1 MQEGEKVHTFNN
13 YFSLIIYIL
22 VYGISAKSININIS
36 ISKNQKAKEVNSIIL
51 SVLLP
56 TIVFAIRYKVGADY
70 MAYVEMYNALKKIDL
85 LQWVKSLDF
94 FNNSPTGMYI
104 ISKIA
109 YKMHSINVFFG
120 ITSFIIS
127 YLAVISLK
135 KQWSNMPI
143 GYAYFIYLIFTFST
157 GLNII
162 KQTIAISIVF
172 YSLKYVYEKK
182 KLYFILLVFIAFL
195 FHSTAFVVLPIYILW
210 DKEGKVAL
218 GKKIVIVAACFIG
231 FSLMDNILNAMGDH
245 WAEYTETTGTKNLS
259 FFISLAWL
267 IIFYIFRNKLVKLD
281 KRNDLLI
288 MIYTIGVIFSVMGFW
303 SIFGKRVA
311 NYFTVVQCL
320 LMPQI
325 PCTLEDKMDK
335 VAMIALMIYVVGL
348 FTYQCMIMGQTVIFP
363 YSYKIW

>member
-1 MQEGEKVHTFNN
+1 MQTFSNG
-13 YFSLIIYIL
+13 FSLILYIL
-22 VYGISAKSININIS
+22 VYSLSAKALTLNIVDKNTNREKCIWNIVL
-36 ISKNQKAKEVNSIIL
+36 AIIL
-51 SVLLP
+51 P
-56 TIVFAIRYKVGADY
+56 TFVFAIRYKVGADY
-70 MAYVEMYNALKKIDL
+70 LNYVGMYKELKDITFTKWFED
-85 LQWVKSLDF
+85 LDF
-94 FNNSPTGMYI
+94 FNNNPTGMFLI
-104 ISKIA
+104 AKIA
-109 YKMHSINVFFG
+109 RKFNSVNIFFG
-120 ITSFIIS
+120 ITAFLTA

-267 IIFYIFRNKLVKLD
+267 IIFYIFRNRLVKLD

-335 VAMIALMIYVVGL
+335 IAMIALMIYVVGL

-363 YSYKIW
+363 YSYKMW